1 MEKTIKNKKSP
12 LNGLLVIDLTR
23 VLAGPYATMVLSD
36 LGARVIK
43 IESPIGDDARQF
55 GPFIKGKSTY
65 FSSLNRNKESIS
77 LNLKDKKEK
86 NIFLKLLKN
95 ADILVENYRPGT
107 LEKLG
112 ISPESLRKKFPKLI
126 IASCSGFG
134 QTGPGKISQHM
145 ML

>member
-1 MEKTIKNKKSP
+1 MKNKNSP
-12 LNGLLVIDLTR
+12 LSGLLILDLTR

-43 IESPIGDDARQF
+43 IEPPIGDDARQF

-95 ADILVENYRPGT
+95 TDILV
-107 LEKLG
+107 
-112 ISPESLRKKFPKLI
+112 
-126 IASCSGFG
+126 
-134 QTGPGKISQHM
+134 
-145 ML
+145 

>member
-1 MEKTIKNKKSP
+1 MMQDN
-12 LNGLLVIDLTR
+12 LGLLL
-23 VLAGPYATMVLSD
+23 
-36 LGARVIK
+36 K
-43 IESPIGDDARQF
+43 ESQL
-55 GPFIKGKSTY
+55 Y

-112 ISPESLRKKFPKLI
+112 LSPDSLRKSFPN
-126 IASCSGFG
+126 
-134 QTGPGKISQHM
+134 
-145 ML
+145 

>member
-1 MEKTIKNKKSP
+1 MKNKKSP
-12 LNGLLVIDLTR
+12 LSGLLVLDLTR

-77 LNLKDKKEK
+77 LNLKKALKMLHVVQVKKQL
-86 NIFLKLLKN
+86 NVLLKN
-95 ADILVENYRPGT
+95 
-107 LEKLG
+107 
-112 ISPESLRKKFPKLI
+112 
-126 IASCSGFG
+126 
-134 QTGPGKISQHM
+134 M
-145 ML
+145 